1 MQRRVELLQHF
12 RLCTSLCSLDE
23 ANRLSLSQPGLLRPI
38 RGRLLLERSGGRG
51 GRHGGGENRAISGL
65 LDFEA
70 VEKRLYIRI
79 RTVRADAAFGG
90 MKEAEKGGGLL
101 GDGVRV
107 GLTVGEGFRPQVESA
122 EISSGNHGDRR
133 LGKQEAPTAESA
145 QGTHFGGLHAQNRKR
160 QACQRNPSVELSQ
173 QRRSAKGRGE
183 SAGSVEDA
191 ANHVRARMVRN
202 RDAVIRKNDDA
213 NGAAFEGDVVDFK
226 TAVIVDGR

>member
-51 GRHGGGENRAISGL
+51 GRHGVGWSFGQNFLDESWRHRGGENRAISGL

-79 RTVRADAAFGG
+79 RTVRAHAAFGG

-101 GDGVRV
+101 GECVPV
-107 GLTVGEGFRPQVESA
+107 GLTVGESFRPQLENRVV
-122 EISSGNHGDRR
+122 SSWKHG
-133 LGKQEAPTAESA
+133 S
-145 QGTHFGGLHAQNRKR
+145 
-160 QACQRNPSVELSQ
+160 
-173 QRRSAKGRGE
+173 RS
-183 SAGSVEDA
+183 
-191 ANHVRARMVRN
+191 
-202 RDAVIRKNDDA
+202 
-213 NGAAFEGDVVDFK
+213 
-226 TAVIVDGR
+226 